1 MSWLQDDFLYEVEK
15 IHRSL
20 RKAIRF
26 GEHFLGR
33 MQQQLPEW
41 FQGGPK
47 AEVYDEGKQVRV
59 VLEAPGLTR
68 DTGMKW
74 AHRIVNGQL
83 LLRGVLDVEKSVRT
97 QGGRFYSERQS
108 ERFLKL
114 IPLPAPIKAKPS
126 AVRYRNGLLEL
137 TFDKR
142 RSEKDSPWYELEI

>member
-1 MSWLQDDFLYEVEK
+1 MVSG
-15 IHRSL
+15 RS
-20 RKAIRF
+20 
-26 GEHFLGR
+26 E
-33 MQQQLPEW
+33 
-41 FQGGPK
+41 

-83 LLRGVLDVEKSVRT
+83 LLRGILDVEKSVRT

-142 RSEKDSPWYELEI
+142 RSKKTPHGMSWIYRENGSRFKRDPYARCASTKRR